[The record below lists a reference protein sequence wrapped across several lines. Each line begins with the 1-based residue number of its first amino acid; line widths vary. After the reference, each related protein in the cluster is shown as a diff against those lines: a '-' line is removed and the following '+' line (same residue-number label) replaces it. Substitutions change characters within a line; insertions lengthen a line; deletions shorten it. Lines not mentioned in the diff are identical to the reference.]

1 MSLNGFAKPRRFAV
15 SSVAIMT
22 SRSMIAGSMTAGST
36 SQGSVAFHSTQRI
49 AHAPDRRL
57 RIALW
62 RMLWLGAAAV
72 LLLPAARGHSEWLG
86 WLPLWL
92 LGMPASALWALHR
105 FRLPRLPLPAT
116 SARALR
122 RRRGGQA
129 RRRPVRGG
137 RRAAARAA

>member
-15 SSVAIMT
+15 SSV
-22 SRSMIAGSMTAGST
+22 SMMTARALTPGALGSD
-36 SQGSVAFHSTQRI
+36 SARRM
-49 AHAPDRRL
+49 APAPDRRL

-62 RMLWLGAAAV
+62 RALWLGVAAV
-72 LLLPAARGHSEWLG
+72 LLLPAARGQSEWLG

-92 LGMPASALWALHR
+92 VGMPASALWAVHR
-105 FRLPRLPLPAT
+105 FRLPRLPLPANA
-116 SARALR
+116 ARALR

-137 RRAAARAA
+137 RRAATRVA

>member
-1 MSLNGFAKPRRFAV
+1 M

-22 SRSMIAGSMTAGST
+22 SRFLTAGAPAAGSSKAAGRSP
-36 SQGSVAFHSTQRI
+36 SARG
-49 AHAPDRRL
+49 AHVPDRRL

-62 RMLWLGAAAV
+62 RVLWLGAAAV
-72 LLLPAARGHSEWLG
+72 LLLPMARGHSEWLG

-92 LGMPASALWALHR
+92 VGMPASALWALHR
-105 FRLPRLPLPAT
+105 FRLPRLPMPAA

-137 RRAAARAA
+137 RRVAARAA